1 MTYKNLTYHSVEDF
15 IEVIKVMHQKSIT
28 LEELIRYAELGE
40 FDDAELD
47 HKGRIDYLIS
57 DIQAHAQQL
66 LHG

>member
-1 MTYKNLTYHSVEDF
+1 MTYKNLKYHSAEDF

-28 LEELIRYAELGE
+28 LEELIRYEELGE
-40 FDDAELD
+40 FYDAEPD

>member
-1 MTYKNLTYHSVEDF
+1 MTYKNLKYHSAEDF

-28 LEELIRYAELGE
+28 LEELIRYAELRP
-40 FDDAELD
+40 DYAEQG